1 MIDGRGAEAGGRETG
16 AGEEPAPG
24 SARRPGPVG
33 AGEEGQGR
41 PCPAGCA
48 ADAHAFPSPASRR
61 LVPAARRAAGIAQ
74 RALACLARRLL
85 SPEGAPVAAAAFLVA
100 VFFLAGPPS
109 PAFPGGRSTALYDS
123 SGELLGA
130 TVSETGLWKFAPRGP
145 RAGSAGRDFPAGAV
159 RADDGEDGGPAPS
172 RREQAALPG
181 KFVKALVAFE
191 DRRFW
196 SHPGFDARAIIRA
209 FVQNRQAGRIVSGG
223 STISMQVARL
233 ALPVS
238 DRTMTRKVAEL
249 WLALRLE
256 FLYGK
261 RGVLELYAAN
271 APFGGNVVGL
281 EAASFRYFG
290 RPPESLSWAEAAA
303 LAVLPNAPSA
313 AHPGKNRLEL
323 QDKRDRLLRIL
334 RDRGELDEE
343 DLGLALAEPLP
354 DAPYALP
361 RLAPQLLDR
370 AVSEGRRG
378 DRVATTL
385 DARLQ
390 ERVSDL
396 VERHRSALAGNG
408 IYNAACLVARIDSGE
423 VLAYVG
429 NAGADDPADH
439 GQSVDLVRAR
449 RSPGSI
455 LKPFLYAAMLE
466 TGELTPSMLVSD
478 VPTRIGSYSP
488 ENFTETY
495 SGAVPASEALARS
508 LNVPFVRLLKSYG
521 LQRFMDLLR
530 STGVTTIDRRAEDYG
545 LTLILGGGEVS
556 LWEMAGRYAALART
570 AKGLDAGKGLQY
582 FDLAWTPAGAAGRAA
597 RRNPWSPGSAWL
609 TLDALLAVTRPG
621 EEAAWQD
628 YASARRIAWKT
639 GTSFGLRDAWAIG
652 VTADYV
658 VAVWV
663 GNASGEGR
671 PDLRG
676 AAAAAPLL
684 FDVFATLPAGPWIGR
699 PDGDLAWTTLCA
711 DSGYLAGPDCP
722 GTVRELLPA
731 DARPETPCPYCRLI
745 QTSADGQWRV
755 TADSERLDAM
765 RTEKRFVLPPAM
777 EWYYR
782 QSHLDY
788 RPLPPWKDGAGPRP
802 GAGGASPLAI
812 IAPDSG
818 ASIYV
823 PIELTG
829 RPGVTVFNA
838 VHSDPHATLFWH
850 LDGDYLGSTTGD
862 HRMAAHPGPG
872 RHLLVVVDESGN
884 EVERSFEIL
893 SER

>member
-1 MIDGRGAEAGGRETG
+1 MTEGREGEAAGSPPGEADG
-16 AGEEPAPG
+16 AARRLPG
-24 SARRPGPVG
+24 RPGP
-33 AGEEGQGR
+33 R
-41 PCPAGCA
+41 P
-48 ADAHAFPSPASRR
+48 
-61 LVPAARRAAGIAQ
+61 RRACPGRVRAG
-74 RALACLARRLL
+74 LARVADGIRLRLAPRLL
-85 SPEGAPVAAAAFLVA
+85 SFEGLPVAAAALFLA
-100 VFFLAGPPS
+100 LFFLAGPPS
-109 PAFPGGRSTALYDS
+109 PAFPGGRSTALYDA

-130 TVSETGLWKFAPRGP
+130 SVSESGLWKFAPRASGP
-145 RAGSAGRDFPAGAV
+145 ASAPHRPAAGAGSGGASPPRDGA
-159 RADDGEDGGPAPS
+159 
-172 RREQAALPG
+172 QAALPD
-181 KFVKALVAFE
+181 KFVRALVAFE

-196 SHPGFDARAIIRA
+196 SHPGFDARAILRA
-209 FVQNRQAGRIVSGG
+209 IVQNRQAGRVVSGG

-238 DRTMTRKVAEL
+238 DRTLPRKVAEL

-256 FLYGK
+256 FLHGK

-290 RPPESLSWAEAAA
+290 RSPGNLSWAEAAT

-323 QDKRDRLLRIL
+323 QEKRDRLLRIL

-354 DAPYALP
+354 EAPYALP

-390 ERVSDL
+390 ERVSGI
-396 VERHRSALAGNG
+396 VERHRGTLAGNG
-408 IYNAACLVARIDSGE
+408 IYNAACVVARIDSGE

-429 NAGADDPADH
+429 NAGAEDPGDH

-455 LKPFLYAAMLE
+455 LKPFLYASMLE
-466 TGELTPSMLVSD
+466 SGELTPSMLVSD

-495 SGAVPASEALARS
+495 TGAVPASEALARS
-508 LNVPFVRLLKSYG
+508 LNVPFVRLLRSYG

-530 STGVTTIDRRAEDYG
+530 STGIASIDRSAEDYG
-545 LTLILGGGEVS
+545 LTLILGGGEVT

-582 FDLAWTPAGAAGRAA
+582 FDLAWTPAGAAARTA

-609 TLDALLAVTRPG
+609 TLDALLAVVRPG

-652 VTADYV
+652 ITADYV

-676 AAAAAPLL
+676 SAAAAPLL
-684 FDVFATLPAGPWIGR
+684 FDVFASLPAGSWIVR
-699 PDGDLAWTTLCA
+699 PDDDLVWTTLCA

-722 GTVRELLPA
+722 ETVRALVPA
-731 DARPETPCPYCRLI
+731 DARLETPCPYCRLI

-755 TADSERLDAM
+755 TADSERLDTM

-788 RPLPPWKDGAGPRP
+788 RPLPPWKAGARP
-802 GAGGASPLAI
+802 GPNSGAASPLAI

-829 RPGVTVFNA
+829 RPGATVFSA
-838 VHSDPHATLFWH
+838 VHSDPRATLFWH